1 MLYPQRITLPN
12 HLEEGM
18 LHPGCYRCLPAK
30 GDRMSLCPLLNNSY
44 KAMRGIKK
52 IVLFVHSL
60 TVYPQMLKS
69 CKIHNEL
76 CTMDFTTTSQGRVA
90 EQLLRRWVTS

>member
-1 MLYPQRITLPN
+1 
-12 HLEEGM
+12 
-18 LHPGCYRCLPAK
+18 
-30 GDRMSLCPLLNNSY
+30 MSLCPLLNNSY

-76 CTMDFTTTSQGRVA
+76 CTMDFTTTSQADKFCLPEVCSKMPICY
-90 EQLLRRWVTS
+90 LKDN